1 MEQKGMEVSL
11 QVRGE
16 GSSRQREQQV
26 KGTEARVLGGRGGL
40 RGPSLNQR
48 LWLFPQVTGRGGGGG
63 WGGPSRRKGGGVPP
77 RGRGGGGGGRRS
89 WLRLY
94 RALWLL
100 RGE

>member
-48 LWLFPQVTGRGGGGG
+48 LWLFPQVTGGGGGG
-63 WGGPSRRKGGGVPP
+63 GPGATKGGGFTR
-77 RGRGGGGGGRRS
+77 RGQGGGGGGRGS

>member
-1 MEQKGMEVSL
+1 MGFGRGCRVHWGVKMEQKGMEVSL

-48 LWLFPQVTGRGGGGG
+48 LWLFPQVTGRGGGG
-63 WGGPSRRKGGGVPP
+63 
-77 RGRGGGGGGRRS
+77 RRS
-89 WLRLY
+89 WIRLY